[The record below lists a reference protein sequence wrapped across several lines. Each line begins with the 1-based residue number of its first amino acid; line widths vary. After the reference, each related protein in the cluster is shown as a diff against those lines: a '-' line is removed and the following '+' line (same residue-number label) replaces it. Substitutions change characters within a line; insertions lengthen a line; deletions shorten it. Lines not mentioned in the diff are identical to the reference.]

1 MRRSNLLLPVI
12 HFAKMVIFKKI
23 GHFLECRIYLCN
35 VPKMLFGVVN
45 QLKEIRRPLYPP
57 LRGSVKRKCFV
68 PHIFGGTRRRGARQ
82 NRLLAIAR
90 ADLAQLSGTGFF
102 QFFLEVIRILG
113 IRLWFSRSSLL
124 GVNYSSRLL
133 FPKRIQKFLRFGFN
147 FCFWE
152 SEIRSKITFWE
163 QEFPASGNRV
173 FPFPH
178 TLWDQGKSCAKSPET
193 ASENR
198 QKQWFWTFWEQESTA
213 SDNTNL
219 SKIKEILQNKFKFKL
234 ILGSKFDPK
243 MSEIF

>member
-1 MRRSNLLLPVI
+1 
-12 HFAKMVIFKKI
+12 MVIFKKI

-35 VPKMLFGVVN
+35 VPKMLWSELF
-45 QLKEIRRPLYPP
+45 LILAIFCLIYPH

-68 PHIFGGTRRRGARQ
+68 PHIFGGTRRRDARQ

-113 IRLWFSRSSLL
+113 IRLWFFEKLLL
-124 GVNYSSRLL
+124 GVNYSARLL

-173 FPFPH
+173 FRFPQ
-178 TLWDQGKSCAKSPET
+178 TLWDHGKSCAKSPMT

-198 QKQWFWTFWEQESTA
+198 KKPSFFTFWEQWTPA
-213 SDNTNL
+213 SDYTIFV
-219 SKIKEILQNKFKFKL
+219 KIKEILQNKFKINLF
-234 ILGSKFDPK
+234 
-243 MSEIF
+243 

>member
-1 MRRSNLLLPVI
+1 MFRSSHFRRD
-12 HFAKMVIFKKI
+12 AKAWREAESAS
-23 GHFLECRIYLCN
+23 GN
-35 VPKMLFGVVN
+35 SSGWPG
-45 QLKEIRRPLYPP
+45 PA
-57 LRGSVKRKCFV
+57 LRNRFFSV
-68 PHIFGGTRRRGARQ
+68 
-82 NRLLAIAR
+82 
-90 ADLAQLSGTGFF
+90 
-102 QFFLEVIRILG
+102 
-113 IRLWFSRSSLL
+113 FSRSHTDSGNTSLIFEKQLL